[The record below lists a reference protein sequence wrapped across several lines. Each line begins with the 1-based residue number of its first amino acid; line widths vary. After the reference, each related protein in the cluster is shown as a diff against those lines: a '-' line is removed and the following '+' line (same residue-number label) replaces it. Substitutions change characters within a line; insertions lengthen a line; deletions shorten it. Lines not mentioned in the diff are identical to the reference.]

1 MATVRRVETDFLVIG
16 SGNAGLRATIELADH
31 GRVVILS
38 KENPNEGSTL
48 YAQGGIAVAM
58 NRDDKV
64 EFHVQDT
71 LRAGGGLCHPAVVE
85 TMVADGIRRV
95 QELLDWG
102 AAFDR
107 DGEDLKFGM
116 EGAHRIRRVV
126 HRGDATGA
134 ETQNVLVSRALD
146 HENVEVME
154 HTIAVDILTAD
165 GVCRGALATDS
176 DGALVAIIAKATIV
190 AAGGH
195 GQVYGYTSNPSVA
208 TGDGIAMCFRAG
220 AEVSDM
226 EFVQF
231 HPTTLHLHG
240 APRFLISEAVRG
252 EGAHLLNSRGE
263 RFMLA
268 YDDQAELAPRDIVAR
283 AILNEMGRTGMP
295 CVYLDITHMT
305 ADFLKERFPT
315 IYDTCLQYGLE
326 IDRDTIPVQVAAHF
340 AMGGVRTDMD
350 ARTNVAGLFACGEV
364 ACTCVHGANR
374 LASNSLLEGLVF
386 GRRAGMSALAY
397 VADEAERL
405 PEVVAPHGPAVAETQ
420 PSDIADLRKLL
431 THIMW
436 EDVGVYRSGEG
447 LETALEALTTLPAAA
462 GDGRD
467 AIEYANMRLVGELIA
482 RSALKRTESRGA
494 HHREDYPEAND
505 EHWQRNI
512 SLTRQEDGGL
522 HLTTRDQ
529 GLT

>member
-1 MATVRRVETDFLVIG
+1 
-16 SGNAGLRATIELADH
+16 
-31 GRVVILS
+31 
-38 KENPNEGSTL
+38 
-48 YAQGGIAVAM
+48 
-58 NRDDKV
+58 
-64 EFHVQDT
+64 
-71 LRAGGGLCHPAVVE
+71 
-85 TMVADGIRRV
+85 
-95 QELLDWG
+95 
-102 AAFDR
+102 
-107 DGEDLKFGM
+107 
-116 EGAHRIRRVV
+116 
-126 HRGDATGA
+126 
-134 ETQNVLVSRALD
+134 
-146 HENVEVME
+146 
-154 HTIAVDILTAD
+154 
-165 GVCRGALATDS
+165 
-176 DGALVAIIAKATIV
+176 
-190 AAGGH
+190 
-195 GQVYGYTSNPSVA
+195 
-208 TGDGIAMCFRAG
+208 
-220 AEVSDM
+220 
-226 EFVQF
+226 
-231 HPTTLHLHG
+231 
-240 APRFLISEAVRG
+240 
-252 EGAHLLNSRGE
+252 
-263 RFMLA
+263 
-268 YDDQAELAPRDIVAR
+268 
-283 AILNEMGRTGMP
+283 MGRTGMP